1 MTDQPGLLVVISGP
15 SGVGKGTVVGRLLER
30 CADTTVSVSVTTRDR
45 RPGETE
51 GVEYRFVDDDT
62 FDRFIAEDALLE
74 WAEYAGNR
82 YGTPRREVE
91 EGLTA
96 GRVML
101 LEIEVQGARQIRD
114 RRPDALLVF
123 LEPPSVEELVRRLE
137 GRGTER
143 DDIRELRLAAARA
156 EMAAA
161 DEFDHTVVNEELER
175 CVDEV
180 VDLIREARAS
190 AGHDHDA

>member
-1 MTDQPGLLVVISGP
+1 MNDRPGLLVVISGP
-15 SGVGKGTVVGRLLER
+15 SGVGKGTVVARLLDR
-30 CADTTVSVSVTTRDR
+30 CEDATVSVSVTTRER

-51 GVEYRFVDDDT
+51 GVQYRFVDDAT
-62 FDRFIAEDALLE
+62 FDRLVAEGALLE

-91 EGLTA
+91 AGLAA

-143 DDIRELRLAAARA
+143 DEVRELRLAAARA

-161 DEFDHTVVNEELER
+161 DEFDHAVVNDEIDH
-175 CVDEV
+175 CVEEV
-180 VDLIREARAS
+180 VELIREARA
-190 AGHDHDA
+190 ALPRDGP

>member
-1 MTDQPGLLVVISGP
+1 MNDRPGLLVVISGP
-15 SGVGKGTVVGRLLER
+15 SGVGKGTVVARLLDR
-30 CADTTVSVSVTTRDR
+30 CEDATVSVSVTTRER

-51 GVEYRFVDDDT
+51 GVQYRFVDDAT
-62 FDRFIAEDALLE
+62 FDRLVAEGALLE

-91 EGLTA
+91 AGLAA

-143 DDIRELRLAAARA
+143 DEVRELRLAAARA

-161 DEFDHTVVNEELER
+161 DEFDHAVVNDEIEH
-175 CVDEV
+175 CVEEV
-180 VDLIREARAS
+180 VELIREARA
-190 AGHDHDA
+190 ALPRDGP